1 MSNWSNDQQTTNN
14 KQQMTLENSS
24 LLNIG
29 NLFRRQLL
37 PVLADL
43 RLAIVLLL
51 TIALFSISGT
61 VIEQGQS
68 LEYYQSNYP
77 EHPALFGFLTW
88 KVLLIIG
95 LDHVY
100 RTWWFLSILILFGSS
115 LTACTFTRQF
125 PALKAARRWKF
136 YEEPRQ
142 FEKLALSAELE
153 TGNLESLTPLI
164 QKKRYKVFQE
174 GDTLYARKGII
185 GRIGPIVV
193 HAAMLIILAGAILGA
208 MTGFLAQE
216 MVASGNTFQVKNIID
231 TGPFAAQPPKDW
243 SVRVNRF
250 WIDYTPKGGI
260 DQFYSDLSV
269 LDSQGKEVDKQTIYV
284 NKPLRYRGLTF
295 YQTDWGI
302 AAVQVQLNKSP
313 IFQIPMAQLDTA
325 GKGRIWGT
333 WIPTKPDLS
342 EGVSLLARDLQ
353 GTMLVYDAK
362 GKLVSTVRAGMATEV
377 NGVTLSLKNVIGSTG
392 LQIKAD
398 PGIPLV
404 YTGFG
409 LLMLGVMMSYVSHS
423 QIWALQ
429 KDGRFYVGG
438 RTNRAQV
445 SFEREIIEIL
455 EQLNAQKSGVE
466 VPTVVTESFVS

>member
-1 MSNWSNDQQTTNN
+1 
-14 KQQMTLENSS
+14 MTLENSS
-24 LLNIG
+24 LPNIG

-51 TIALFSISGT
+51 AIALFSISGT

-88 KVLLIIG
+88 KVLLTIG

-153 TGNLESLTPLI
+153 TGNLESLTPLL

-174 GDTLYARKGII
+174 GDTLYARKGIV

-193 HAAMLIILAGAILGA
+193 HAAMLIILAGAIQGA

-231 TGPFAAQPPKDW
+231 AGPFAAQPPKDW

-313 IFQIPMAQLDTA
+313 IFQIPMAQLDTG

-409 LLMLGVMMSYVSHS
+409 LLMLGVIMSYVSHS

-445 SFEREIIEIL
+445 GFEREIIEIL
-455 EQLNAQKSGVE
+455 EQLNAQKSAVE
-466 VPTVVTESFVS
+466 VPTVVTESLVS